1 MSTSC
6 SNLGD
11 LTNLNEVL
19 GMSVDVTNKRLI
31 HGVEEMDWLVCTI
44 TVQKVM
50 FLENVSISYLS
61 RVSLPSA
68 SRGNPLSR

>member
-1 MSTSC
+1 
-6 SNLGD
+6 
-11 LTNLNEVL
+11 
-19 GMSVDVTNKRLI
+19 MSVDVTNKRLI
-31 HGVEEMDWLVCTI
+31 HSVEEMDWLVCTI